1 MREQKEE
8 GRMKGGE
15 AKRTV
20 KKKRR
25 KIRKGNKEGR
35 RTL

>member
-1 MREQKEE
+1 
-8 GRMKGGE
+8 MKGGE
-15 AKRTV
+15 AKRTGR
-20 KKKRR
+20 KKKRIK